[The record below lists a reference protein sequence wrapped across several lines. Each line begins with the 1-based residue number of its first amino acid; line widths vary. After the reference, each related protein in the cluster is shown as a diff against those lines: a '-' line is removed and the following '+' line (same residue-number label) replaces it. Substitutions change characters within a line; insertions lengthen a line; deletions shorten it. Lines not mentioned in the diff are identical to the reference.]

1 MKLWGTVNSRYLAD
15 WTSRTLLYLKQF
27 IPSLVHLA
35 LDQSKHS
42 RYFKTR
48 YLKFF
53 LMPNN
58 FYGLLSN
65 FLSLSQTFSKTFTTF
80 WSFSSNISLFSNR
93 AGTISSIVATRISE
107 DSQIYFF
114 FVLFFVE
121 CFTSIFS
128 SLEYSIKSLLKDC
141 LTEINGV
148 FKFSKF
154 RYHWLLLPR
163 TFFSFLS
170 VLVISWDDCACFEFL
185 LRPWKLINE

>member
-80 WSFSSNISLFSNR
+80 CSFSSNISLFSNR
-93 AGTISSIVATRISE
+93 AGTISSIVAARISE

-114 FVLFFVE
+114 FVLFF
-121 CFTSIFS
+121 CRMLYINFFIARIFNKES
-128 SLEYSIKSLLKDC
+128 FKRLFYWNQWC
-141 LTEINGV
+141 L
-148 FKFSKF
+148 
-154 RYHWLLLPR
+154 
-163 TFFSFLS
+163 
-170 VLVISWDDCACFEFL
+170 
-185 LRPWKLINE
+185 

>member
-58 FYGLLSN
+58 FYGLLSS

-80 WSFSSNISLFSNR
+80 CSFSSNISLFSNR
-93 AGTISSIVATRISE
+93 AGTISSIVAARISE

-141 LTEINGV
+141 LTEINGA

-154 RYHWLLLPR
+154 RYH
-163 TFFSFLS
+163 
-170 VLVISWDDCACFEFL
+170 
-185 LRPWKLINE
+185 